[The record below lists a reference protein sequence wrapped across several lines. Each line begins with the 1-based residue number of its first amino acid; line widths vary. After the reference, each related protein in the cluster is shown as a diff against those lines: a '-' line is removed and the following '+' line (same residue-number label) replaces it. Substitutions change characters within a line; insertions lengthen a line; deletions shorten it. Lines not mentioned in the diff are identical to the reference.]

1 MRKVASASR
10 LQMAAAMRAMKA
22 GAAGNFSPLGKFV
35 PDEVYQTPQVAA
47 AVNSRAGG
55 GGEKRRK
62 TTTVA
67 KAMPAG
73 DDAGKRTKMVSY
85 DLKKYIIAARRVG
98 VGRTNLAA
106 SEHNCT
112 L

>member
-1 MRKVASASR
+1 VRKVASASR

-98 VGRTNLAA
+98 VDRTNLAA